1 MKKPDSLRAKLMEI
15 FPELTRD
22 PHRLRMWIEKG
33 AVKCRAADPA
43 QGENLSYR
51 LDYTLT
57 VVIEEWTRPSLLI
70 WIVLLDWLRIHEPAL
85 LTAANGRGLEFEA
98 DLISN
103 AKADISLDLPLS
115 EAVIATRRADGG
127 FDMQVKE
134 EPDPLMPDTMPIVA
148 GGERLKAIWLDG
160 TQLVPDPLAAERA

>member
-1 MKKPDSLRAKLMEI
+1 MKKPDSLRAKLVGV
-15 FPELTRD
+15 FPELDRD

-33 AVKCRAADPA
+33 AVKCSASDPT

-85 LTAANGRGLEFEA
+85 LTAANARGLEFEA
-98 DLISN
+98 DLIAN
-103 AKADISLDLPLS
+103 EKADISFDLPLS
-115 EAVIATRRADGG
+115 EAVIATRREDGG
-127 FDMQVKE
+127 FDMRVLE
-134 EPDPLMPDTMPIVA
+134 EPDPLMPDTVPIVA

-160 TQLVPDPLAAERA
+160 TQLVPDPLAAEPA